1 MSLRGWEGHGDQC
14 SEVGAHVHK
23 GPADGVGSRGLRLEE
38 GSAPQS
44 LQSPGTQLSS
54 PLLCH
59 PAKDGPSAAPDTP
72 QMAPRRPALVQAQV
86 RPRPTLLCCPE
97 GLTEKLG
104 LQRPPTHH
112 CHLHTCRPHPRPSSG
127 APSPLEVSG
136 CFTGRMAVVSGGFET
151 GPPGRPR
158 GHSLRNHEEP
168 GRSHLTPKHTY
179 RCPPSHT
186 PPGGPVV
193 VPP

>member
-59 PAKDGPSAAPDTP
+59 PAKDGPSAAPNTP

-112 CHLHTCRPHPRPSSG
+112 CHLHTCRPHPRPRLGRRALSRFRDVSREGWQWYRGALKRGLLAGHGATASG
-127 APSPLEVSG
+127 
-136 CFTGRMAVVSGGFET
+136 TMR
-151 GPPGRPR
+151 
-158 GHSLRNHEEP
+158 SLAAA
-168 GRSHLTPKHTY
+168 T
-179 RCPPSHT
+179 
-186 PPGGPVV
+186 
-193 VPP
+193 